1 MDLLHVLQK
10 MVKSPLLKTWLRKMK
25 KSYKFRTLDKFIL
38 NEVKG
43 PFLYGIIAFS
53 ILLVAGGLLFKTA
66 QLIVEKHVPV
76 IVVARLFVYSL
87 PRFVVL
93 TIPMSCLL
101 ATLLGFGKLSSN
113 SELVALKSSG
123 LSFNRI
129 TRPVALCSILVVFIM
144 FFLNEALVPMSEKA
158 AQNVLHY
165 EILHETAPI
174 FTEKTFFKEE
184 EDGQVKRMFYIDRF
198 NNKTKEMFNIVSQEF
213 TDGRLTQIAVA
224 ARANWADGQCY
235 MYDGAVFE
243 VDTNTKKVQQ
253 LFSFEKQILHISLTQ
268 RQLRV
273 SHDTPDE
280 MTIPELIDAIKMKK
294 QTGESAGWHEMTLHM
309 RFAVPWACLIFSLLG
324 AALGSRPQRSS
335 SSVGL
340 GMSVIIIFAYYV
352 ILSFSSAFGENG
364 KMHPALA
371 AWSANIIF
379 IFVSQKL
386 CRRANALG

>member
-1 MDLLHVLQK
+1 MIKNLLQK
-10 MVKSPLLKTWLRKMK
+10 IWLRKMK
-25 KSYKFRTLDKFIL
+25 DTFKFRTLDKFIL

-43 PFLYGIIAFS
+43 PFFYGLVAFS

-76 IVVARLFVYSL
+76 LVVARLFIYSL
-87 PRFVVL
+87 PRFIVL
-93 TIPMSCLL
+93 TFPMSCLL
-101 ATLLGFGKLSSN
+101 ASLLGFGKLSSN
-113 SELVALKSSG
+113 SELVALKSAG

-129 TRPVALCSILVVFIM
+129 TRPVALCSVLVVFTM
-144 FFLNEALVPMSEKA
+144 FFLNEAIVPMSEKA

-165 EILHETAPI
+165 EILHERAPI

-184 EDGQVKRMFYIDRF
+184 ENGQIKRMLYIDRLD
-198 NNKTKEMFNIVSQEF
+198 NKTKEMSNIISQEF
-213 TDGRLTQIAVA
+213 TDGKLTQIAIA
-224 ARANWADGQCY
+224 PRANWADGQWF

-243 VDTNTKKVQQ
+243 VDTDTKKVQQ
-253 LFSFEKQILHISLTQ
+253 LFSFEKQILHINLTQ
-268 RQLRV
+268 RQLRI

-280 MTIPELIDAIKMKK
+280 MTIPELIDAIKIKK
-294 QTGESAGWHEMTLHM
+294 QTGEFSGWHEMTLHM
-309 RFAVPWACLIFSLLG
+309 RFSIPWACFIFALLG

-364 KMHPALA
+364 KVHPAIA
-371 AWSANIIF
+371 AWSANVIF
-379 IFVSQKL
+379 IFVSLKL

>member
-1 MDLLHVLQK
+1 
-10 MVKSPLLKTWLRKMK
+10 MK
-25 KSYKFRTLDKFIL
+25 KWPRNMKQSFKFKTLDKFIL

-43 PFLYGIIAFS
+43 PFIYGIIAFS

-76 IVVARLFVYSL
+76 LVVARLFIYSL
-87 PRFVVL
+87 PRFIVL
-93 TIPMSCLL
+93 TFPMSCLL
-101 ATLLGFGKLSSN
+101 ASLLGFGKLSSN
-113 SELVALKSSG
+113 SELVALKSAG

-129 TRPVALCSILVVFIM
+129 TRPVALCSIFVVFAM
-144 FFLNEALVPMSEKA
+144 FFLNEAIVPMSEKA

-165 EILHETAPI
+165 EILHEKAPI

-184 EDGQVKRMFYIDRF
+184 ENGQVKRMLYIDKL
-198 NNKTKEMFNIVSQEF
+198 NNKSKEMSNIVSQEF
-213 TDGRLTQIAVA
+213 TDGKLTQIAVA
-224 ARANWADGQCY
+224 TRANWEDGQWH

-243 VDTNTKKVQQ
+243 VDTATKKVQQ
-253 LFSFEKQILHISLTQ
+253 LFSFEDQILHINLTQ
-268 RQLRV
+268 KQLNI

-280 MTIPELIDAIKMKK
+280 MTIPELIDAIKLKK
-294 QTGESAGWHEMTLHM
+294 QTGEFSGWHEMTLHM
-309 RFAVPWACLIFSLLG
+309 RFAVPWACLIFALLG

-364 KMHPALA
+364 KVHPAIA
-371 AWSANIIF
+371 AWSANV
-379 IFVSQKL
+379 IFVFVSLKL
-386 CRRANALG
+386 CRKANALG

>member
-1 MDLLHVLQK
+1 MK
-10 MVKSPLLKTWLRKMK
+10 NWPRNMK
-25 KSYKFRTLDKFIL
+25 KSFKFKTLDKFIL

-43 PFLYGIIAFS
+43 PFIYGIVAFS

-76 IVVARLFVYSL
+76 LVVARLFVYSL
-87 PRFVVL
+87 PRFIVL
-93 TIPMSCLL
+93 TFPMSCLL
-101 ATLLGFGKLSSN
+101 ASLLGFGKLSSN
-113 SELVALKSSG
+113 SELVALKSAG

-129 TRPVALCSILVVFIM
+129 TRPVALCSVFVVFAM
-144 FFLNEALVPMSEKA
+144 FFLNEAIVPMSEKA

-165 EILHETAPI
+165 EILHEKAPI

-184 EDGQVKRMFYIDRF
+184 ENGQVKRMLYIDRLD
-198 NNKTKEMFNIVSQEF
+198 NKSKEMSNIVSQEF
-213 TDGRLTQIAVA
+213 TDGKLTQIAVA
-224 ARANWADGQCY
+224 TRANWKDGQWH

-243 VDTNTKKVQQ
+243 VDTDTKKVQQ
-253 LFSFEKQILHISLTQ
+253 LFSFENQILHINLTQ
-268 RQLRV
+268 KQLNI

-280 MTIPELIDAIKMKK
+280 MTIPELIDAIKLKK
-294 QTGESAGWHEMTLHM
+294 QTGEFSGWHEMTLHM
-309 RFAVPWACLIFSLLG
+309 RFAVPWACLIFALLG

-364 KMHPALA
+364 KVHPAIA
-371 AWSANIIF
+371 AWSANV
-379 IFVSQKL
+379 IFVFVSLKL